1 MADYR
6 QIKALFIDIDDT
18 LVRFKAASRH
28 NGKSVQNTGSLLDC
42 LRLHAEATTALSS
55 EEIVRRIKRVQTEVN
70 WWHWSDF
77 IVELGLNAKLFWEF
91 AYQREREYLEPSG
104 PELVTALHRL
114 HENGILLYITS
125 NNPSSG
131 ILHKLRI
138 AGVASVTGTTLF
150 QQLLGATELHAMKWD
165 EIYWKKALAH
175 TGLDPEEVA
184 VVGDDLRDDYEVPA
198 QAGYAHSFI
207 INRRE
212 NLAARNSDSVTFIQ
226 DFNQLTQI
234 LTPAGVPIAVA
245 V

>member
-1 MADYR
+1 MYDYQ

-18 LVRFKAASRH
+18 LVRFKATSI
-28 NGKSVQNTGSLLDC
+28 NTGKSVQNTGSLLDC
-42 LRLHAEATTALSS
+42 LRLHAEETTGLSS
-55 EEIVRRIKRVQTEVN
+55 EEIGRRIKRVQTEVS

-77 IVELGLNAKLFWEF
+77 IVELDLNAKLFWEF
-91 AYQREREYLEPSG
+91 AYQHEREYLEPSG
-104 PELVTALHRL
+104 PELSSALLGLHRQGL
-114 HENGILLYITS
+114 LLYVAS

-138 AGVASVTGTTLF
+138 AGLASVTGTTLF

-184 VVGDDLRDDYEVPA
+184 VVGDNLRDDYEVPA

-212 NLAARNSDSVTFIQ
+212 NLTKRNCDSVTFIQ
-226 DFNQLTQI
+226 DFDQLAR
-234 LTPAGVPIAVA
+234 LLVPQGG
-245 V
+245 